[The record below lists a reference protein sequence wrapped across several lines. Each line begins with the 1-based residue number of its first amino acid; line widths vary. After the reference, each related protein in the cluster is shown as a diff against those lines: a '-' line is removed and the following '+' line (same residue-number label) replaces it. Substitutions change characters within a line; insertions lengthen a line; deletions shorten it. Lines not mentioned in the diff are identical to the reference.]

1 MLGFFKE
8 FTKLLGFFALLAL
21 LTTAHSKEQE
31 ANEKTTATQNATQ
44 KVVVYSARKEHLIKP
59 IFTRFTK
66 ETGIPVEFQTGKANA
81 LVERLKA
88 EGKNTPADILMTV
101 DAGNLW
107 YAADQGLFQPLNSAV
122 IEKNI
127 PAHLRDPEQLWTGLS
142 IRARTFVYSS
152 ERVKPEELTTYADLA
167 DPKWKGRLCLRTS
180 KKVYSKSLLSSVI
193 AHHGEEEAEKIV
205 KGWVAN
211 LAAIPYAKDSHVMDA
226 ILAGGCD
233 VGIVNTYYYGRLQ
246 AKQPDVALKLAWANQ
261 ATTGTHVNVAGA
273 GLLKHAK
280 HPEAA
285 KQLLEWLSDQA
296 AQKDFGG
303 LNKEYPANPTVALD
317 ELVKS
322 WGEFKQDELNLA
334 KIGELQDEAVKL
346 AQRVRYK

>member
-1 MLGFFKE
+1 MMRFFSQ
-8 FTKLLGFFALLAL
+8 FTKLLGFFALLAV
-21 LTTAHSKEQE
+21 LTTAHSKEQT
-31 ANEKTTATQNATQ
+31 ADEKTTATADAAQ
-44 KVVVYSARKEHLIKP
+44 KVVVYSARKEHLIEP
-59 IFTRFTK
+59 IFARFTK
-66 ETGIPVEFQTGKANA
+66 DTGIAVEFQTGKANA

-101 DAGNLW
+101 DVGNLW
-107 YAADQGLFQPLNSAV
+107 YAADQGLFQPMNSAV

-142 IRARTFVYSS
+142 IRARTFVYST

-180 KKVYSKSLLSSVI
+180 KKVYSKSLVSSII
-193 AHHGEEEAEKIV
+193 AHHGEEAAEKIV

-211 LAAIPYAKDSHVMDA
+211 LAAVPHAKDSHVMDA

-261 ATTGTHVNVAGA
+261 ATTGAHVNVSGA

-285 KQLLEWLSDQA
+285 KQLLEWLSDEA

-303 LNKEYPANPTVALD
+303 INKEYPANPTLAVD
-317 ELVKS
+317 EVVKS

-346 AQRVRYK
+346 SQRAGYK